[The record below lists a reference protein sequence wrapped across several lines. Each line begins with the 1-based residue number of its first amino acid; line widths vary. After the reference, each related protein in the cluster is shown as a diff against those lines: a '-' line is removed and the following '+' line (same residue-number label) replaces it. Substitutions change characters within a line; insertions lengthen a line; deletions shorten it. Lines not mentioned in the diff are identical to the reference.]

1 MAYLNLMNMKNSDES
16 KTTAAHQTRVGVQLS
31 FLVPDQCS
39 SHDPVLPLSLAFQV
53 VIGLLAEVS
62 KYLHFLFK

>member
-1 MAYLNLMNMKNSDES
+1 MNLIQLLLIKQEW
-16 KTTAAHQTRVGVQLS
+16 VQLS

-39 SHDPVLPLSLAFQV
+39 SHNPVLPLSLAFQV
-53 VIGLLAEVS
+53 VIGLLAEVT